1 MIRAGVWL
9 MKRQKAINLAGTKAT
24 SHRVPA
30 SSPIMNHSHPL
41 AILGFG
47 LFNVLALMVAG
58 AIEPPRML
66 FLQDAGHDAT
76 APSGMRSGYAIL
88 RREDG
93 SFCFYNPYAPSP
105 EPLSLPDAQGQKHT
119 LRPALPESIAKSKA
133 LIDSGIL
140 NNTQTLLAADGTVR
154 SIMVKSE
161 KLSKEDAARI
171 GLPIYLDVWYQ
182 QGNAS
187 AMAAP
192 MRTWRGYNGSQMEYQ
207 RLASGRL
214 LVPHGSY
221 LPHAKAVPP
230 TGRHETVIEYSDDG
244 GASWKLST
252 SKLTT
257 PCYEGFNGSNEGACE
272 PCFEELRDGSLWMLM
287 RTQAGCLYES
297 VSKDGGTTWSK
308 AAPTRFRTSTG
319 PANLLRHR
327 DGRLVLTWNNCELPP
342 RYAGEGVYGG
352 RDALHIAISNDDGR
366 SWQGFREIYLDH
378 RRNDNPTASGDRG
391 TAYPLAAFT
400 EDGQIVV
407 LAGQG
412 KGGRNPI
419 LVDPDWIT
427 ATSAESDFHDGLAQ
441 WTVYQHIGPAKR
453 WWRAR
458 RIGCEL
464 IDTPDEPGTRSL
476 HVRHAVAA
484 KDEAPSEPDT
494 AVWNFPNGWRGE
506 LTARIRL
513 PSGSQG
519 AVFSLNDRFFDP
531 SNTLGED
538 AAVFL
543 ALVNDDNIK
552 SDTWHT
558 LSLRWELS
566 SGQCEYRIDD
576 KLISTL
582 PIHSRTLNGVS
593 YLRIR
598 SAANTL
604 DPHGVIIR
612 RVQAQITDPNAP
624 AVTSEEVGAWQQE
637 YVKTIVSRWQAK

>member
-1 MIRAGVWL
+1 MNPFFPCA
-9 MKRQKAINLAGTKAT
+9 ALAFSLCSSVSSAT
-24 SHRVPA
+24 
-30 SSPIMNHSHPL
+30 
-41 AILGFG
+41 
-47 LFNVLALMVAG
+47 
-58 AIEPPRML
+58 EPPRML
-66 FLQDAGHDAT
+66 FLEDAGHDAT
-76 APSGMRSGYAIL
+76 APSGTRSGYAIL

-93 SFCFYNPYAPSP
+93 TFCFYNPYAPSA
-105 EPLSLPDAQGQKHT
+105 EPLSLPDAKGVKHT
-119 LRPALPESIAKSKA
+119 LRPALPDFIAKSKP
-133 LIDSGIL
+133 LIESGIL
-140 NNTQTLLAADGTVR
+140 NNAQTLLAADGTVR
-154 SIMVKSE
+154 SITVKSE

-171 GLPIYLDVWYQ
+171 GLPLYLDVWYR
-182 QGNAS
+182 QGNATTVS
-187 AMAAP
+187 EP

-244 GASWKLST
+244 GASWQLSA

-257 PCYEGFNGSNEGACE
+257 PCYEGYNGSNEGACE
-272 PCFEELRDGSLWMLM
+272 PCFEERRDGSIWMLM

-297 VSKDGGTTWSK
+297 ISKDNGTTWSQ

-342 RYAGEGVYGG
+342 KHDGVGVYGG

-366 SWQGFREIYLDH
+366 TWQGFREIYLDH
-378 RRNDNPTASGDRG
+378 RRNDNPAASGDRG

-400 EDGQIVV
+400 EEGQIVV

-427 ATSAESDFHDGLAQ
+427 ATSAESDFRDGLAQ

-458 RIGCEL
+458 RVGCEL
-464 IDTPDEPGTRSL
+464 IKTPGENGTRSL
-476 HVRHAVAA
+476 HVRRAPN
-484 KDEAPSEPDT
+484 EPSEPDT

-513 PSGSQG
+513 PAGSQG
-519 AVFSLNDRFFDP
+519 AIFSLNDRFFDP

-538 AAVFL
+538 AAVFQ
-543 ALVNDDNIK
+543 ARVTSENTQP
-552 SDTWHT
+552 DTWHT
-558 LSLRWELS
+558 LSLNWDLS
-566 SGQCEYRIDD
+566 SGRCEYRLDD
-576 KLISTL
+576 QLIASL
-582 PIHSRTLNGVS
+582 PLHSRTLNGVS

-598 SAANTL
+598 SAASTPDL
-604 DPHGVIIR
+604 HGIIIR
-612 RVQAQITDPNAP
+612 HVKVQISDPNAP
-624 AVTSEEVGAWQQE
+624 AVTSEAVAAWQEE
-637 YVKTIVSRWQAK
+637 YVKAIISRW